1 MSTEAALPA
10 AAGGVP
16 EEPPVAASD
25 SALERLV
32 NESAD
37 APALE
42 PLVKESPE
50 GPPLERP
57 GTPLELLLA
66 RPEQLMRQIHEG
78 RDLGSLVRI
87 ALLTILLG
95 TAIFGATVG
104 AYRGGIQMLYAALK
118 LPLVL
123 LLTTAACAPALTAV
137 ATGLGRQSD
146 PRRDIALVLSSLA
159 RTSLTFAALTP
170 LLLLAIRRDSEYHN
184 LVLLLVATSATAGAV
199 GIWFFLR
206 GLRALDTTATWTT
219 ALVVSAVFMLVG
231 VQMSWTLR
239 PYLVRPRDTDVVF
252 VRSIE
257 GSFVEAVQT
266 AARSAAGIYPNEADV
281 RGEY

>member
-1 MSTEAALPA
+1 MSAEATL
-10 AAGGVP
+10 
-16 EEPPVAASD
+16 PVAA
-25 SALERLV
+25 
-32 NESAD
+32 
-37 APALE
+37 APAVEEAPVAAGTDGALQGLVEQRTEE
-42 PLVKESPE
+42 PTP
-50 GPPLERP
+50 ERP
-57 GTPLELLLA
+57 GTPFELLLS
-66 RPEQLMRQIHEG
+66 RPEHLMHQIKDG

-95 TAIFGATVG
+95 AAIFGATVG
-104 AYRGGIQMLYAALK
+104 AYRGGVQILYAALK

-137 ATGLGRQSD
+137 ANGLGRRSD
-146 PRRDIALVLSSLA
+146 VRRDIALVLSSLA

-170 LLLLAIRRDSEYHN
+170 LLLLAIRRDSEYHD
-184 LVLLLVATSATAGAV
+184 LVLLLVATSSVAGAV

-206 GLRALDTTATWTT
+206 GLRVLDATATWTT
-219 ALVVSAVFMLVG
+219 ALVVSCVFMLVG

-239 PYLVRPRDTDVVF
+239 PYLVRPRDTDVVL

-257 GSFVEAVQT
+257 GSFLEAVQT
-266 AARSAAGIYPNEADV
+266 AAQSAAGIYPHEADA